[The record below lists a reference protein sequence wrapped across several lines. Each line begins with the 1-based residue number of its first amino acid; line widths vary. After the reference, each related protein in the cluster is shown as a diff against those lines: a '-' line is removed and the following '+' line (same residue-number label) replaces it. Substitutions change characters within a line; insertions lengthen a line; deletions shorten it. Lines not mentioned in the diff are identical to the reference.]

1 VVTTRQ
7 GVSAAPGQWA
17 WRWRTVLVVSVAIG
31 IGAYL
36 RYGST
41 LTLENLATHETT
53 LRIHQASSPIVF
65 YSAAFAFYVFVAG
78 LSLPFATLLSLS
90 YGWYFGTIQGILLVS
105 FASTAGATIA
115 FLLSRYLVGTFLQKQ
130 FETRLEKFNRALD
143 REGAFFLFFLR
154 LVPAIPFFVINVVM
168 GLTTLRTRT
177 FWWVS
182 QLGMLPAT
190 VIYVSAGATVPNLQ
204 TLVEQGA
211 AGLFTPSL
219 IVAFALLGIFPFAV
233 KKLINTFRKRKQVY
247 PTSTEK

>member
-1 VVTTRQ
+1 MVTTRQ
-7 GVSAAPGQWA
+7 GVSAAPGQWT
-17 WRWRTVLVVSVAIG
+17 WCWRTALVVGVAIG

-41 LTLENLATHETT
+41 LTLENLAAHETT
-53 LRIHQASSPIVF
+53 LRLYQASSPIVF
-65 YSAAFAFYVFVAG
+65 YSAAFVFYVCVAG

-105 FASTAGATIA
+105 FASTAGATTA

-219 IVAFALLGIFPFAV
+219 VVAFALLGIFPFAV
-233 KKLINTFRKRKQVY
+233 KKLINSFRKGKQVY